1 MQFSIDSLLQLE
13 SYVKMVEGI
22 RLWKETQPRI
32 ILPKGIIF
40 NLAYSTIY

>member
-13 SYVKMVEGI
+13 SYVKLVEAI
-22 RLWKETQPRI
+22 RLCKETQPRI

-40 NLAYSTIY
+40 NPAYSSY